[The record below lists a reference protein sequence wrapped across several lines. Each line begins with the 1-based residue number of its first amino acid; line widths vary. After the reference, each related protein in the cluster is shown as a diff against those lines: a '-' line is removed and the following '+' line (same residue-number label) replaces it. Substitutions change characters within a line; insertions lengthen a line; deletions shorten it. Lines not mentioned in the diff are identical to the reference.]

1 MPPWSSRRSGCST
14 RSPRPQRRD
23 TRHAAHTPAAARH
36 ARKAKA
42 PAFHQDTTP
51 LGSGVT
57 SAGSGSAAAPAVSS
71 AGADIIRTIV
81 GLAVVLAV
89 IYGVYWLLKS
99 SARAKSGRADERIG
113 VIATTP
119 LAPNRS
125 LHLVRAGDELI
136 LVGATEH
143 TITPLRVYTADEAHA
158 RRGHGRRHGALAPAR
173 DAASAQQPAREPAQA
188 DGPGMSALPLLATAG
203 SGISINGNAL
213 STPVEILVSMTLLA
227 ILPGALLMMTGFT
240 RILIVLGFVRNALG
254 TPTSPPSQV
263 LVGMSLILT
272 IFVMAPTFK
281 QINSTAIQP
290 YTSHEITLTQAADRG
305 QQPLRTFMFNQTR
318 DSDLAMFV
326 RMANLPRPKTR
337 ADIPTY
343 VLVPAF
349 MISELKTAFQIG
361 FLIYLPFLIIDMVVA
376 STLMSMGMM
385 MLPPVL
391 ISLPFKIMLFVLVD
405 GWHLVI
411 QSLVQSFHT

>member
-1 MPPWSSRRSGCST
+1 MVLTSVGLLYPVPASAAT
-14 RSPRPQRRD
+14 P

-99 SARAKSGRADERIG
+99 SARAKSGRPDERIG

-143 TITPLRVYTADEAHA
+143 TITPLRVYTADEALHG
-158 RRGHGRRHGALAPAR
+158 RRHGRRHGALASAR

-188 DGPGMSALPLLATAG
+188 DGPRMSALPLLATAG

-254 TPTSPPSQV
+254 TPTSAAHPGARGHVAVPDDLRDGADVQADQRHGDPAV
-263 LVGMSLILT
+263 
-272 IFVMAPTFK
+272 
-281 QINSTAIQP
+281 
-290 YTSHEITLTQAADRG
+290 HE
-305 QQPLRTFMFNQTR
+305 PR
-318 DSDLAMFV
+318 DHLDPGG
-326 RMANLPRPKTR
+326 RPRPAAAAHLHVQADPRLGPGHVRAAWRTCPARKTR
-337 ADIPTY
+337 ADVPTY
-343 VLVPAF
+343 VLIPAF

-361 FLIYLPFLIIDMVVA
+361 FLIYMPFLIIDMVV
-376 STLMSMGMM
+376 
-385 MLPPVL
+385 PRP
-391 ISLPFKIMLFVLVD
+391 
-405 GWHLVI
+405 
-411 QSLVQSFHT
+411 